1 MKSLRQTHKLA
12 LIVLSVLLA
21 LTVAM
26 SVFFAIKPTV
36 YAAGGTATTYDF
48 PVASWVHA
56 DHGACGKKTLLIRAK
71 ADANTPLELDM
82 AAAASDDTQW
92 ATFASQVALSQFGV
106 GEITTATDLVDV
118 DCSKP
123 GGGFNTATDGTY
135 IVFSYSKTASWLNAT
150 ASNYV
155 TLTIPE
161 GASLYGVTFANDV
174 EMYFYG
180 GTWTATEPAV
190 VEPTEIYSIGMEQN
204 WNNKTHG
211 SELVFVHYTYNSSN
225 SWVTI
230 DTSLNS
236 DTLETFNN
244 SITFTYDG
252 NTTSGADMEVYLS
265 TNRIPS
271 FSSAMVFAYK
281 SSASFLSA
289 TLTNPAVLTIPA
301 GTVLYNIKYVNETN
315 FYFYGGKWYNI
326 APPTSVN
333 EYSIEQARN
342 NVTTS
347 AITSGNK
354 VLFLYVK
361 PTGGSLVKLN
371 SSYAEGNFDSQILIN
386 GSTTTEIYTAK
397 VYDTD
402 PTIHLEYSA
411 QADFVTNATAE
422 NPAVLTIP
430 AGTIYYNLY
439 FANDM
444 VVYFDG
450 EKWLSNKPLAAI
462 VDGLLTMD
470 KGASAKLAEE
480 GKSGIRFTTNID
492 QEKLIELDSAVKSY
506 SFGTIVVPYDYLDG
520 ISEPTHETLSS
531 VYGYYDLPSTYQTG
545 TAFKGALVD
554 IKSSN
559 FDRKWVGR
567 GYVKMVLAD
576 NSEVYAYADFTG
588 TTEDLVKENARSI
601 YDVAVNFYED
611 ADTEEREILD
621 GYINGVISVTIDGDT
636 VAVVD
641 NGLTQDNPAT
651 VSVTYENGVLTL
663 ISNKVIASVL
673 INGEWVNATIQSN
686 GMSATYTVQ

>member
-71 ADANTPLELDM
+71 ADANTPLKLDM
-82 AAAASDDTQW
+82 TAAASDDTQW
-92 ATFASQVALSQFGV
+92 ATFASQVTLSQFGV

-118 DCSKP
+118 YCSKADS
-123 GGGFNTATDGTY
+123 GFNTATDGTY

-265 TNRIPS
+265 TNRIAS
-271 FSSAMVFAYK
+271 FSSAMVFAYS

-315 FYFYGGKWYNI
+315 FYFYGGKWYNV
-326 APPTSVN
+326 APPTAVN
-333 EYSIEQARN
+333 GYSIEQARN

-347 AITSGNK
+347 AVTSGNN
-354 VLFLYVK
+354 VLFIYAW
-361 PTGGSLVKLN
+361 PTGGSSLKLN
-371 SSYAEGNFDSQILIN
+371 SSYAEGNFDSKVLVN
-386 GSTTTEIYTAK
+386 GVASGAVYTAK
-397 VYDTD
+397 VYNGD

-450 EKWLSNKPLAAI
+450 EKWLSTKPLAAI

-492 QEKLIELDSAVKSY
+492 QEKLIELNGAVKSY

-663 ISNKVIASVL
+663 NSNKVIASVL

>member
-1 MKSLRQTHKLA
+1 MNEKLKVGIIGA
-12 LIVLSVLLA
+12 TGMVGQRFLTLLNDHPYFDVVLLA
-21 LTVAM
+21 ASARSAGKTYEEALGGRWKLAEPM
-26 SVFFAIKPTV
+26 PAKYAKMTV
-36 YAAGGTATTYDF
+36 YDAEGDF
-48 PVASWVHA
+48 DSKVLVNGVAS
-56 DHGACGKKTLLIRAK
+56 GAVC
-71 ADANTPLELDM
+71 
-82 AAAASDDTQW
+82 
-92 ATFASQVALSQFGV
+92 
-106 GEITTATDLVDV
+106 
-118 DCSKP
+118 
-123 GGGFNTATDGTY
+123 
-135 IVFSYSKTASWLNAT
+135 
-150 ASNYV
+150 
-155 TLTIPE
+155 
-161 GASLYGVTFANDV
+161 
-174 EMYFYG
+174 
-180 GTWTATEPAV
+180 
-190 VEPTEIYSIGMEQN
+190 
-204 WNNKTHG
+204 
-211 SELVFVHYTYNSSN
+211 
-225 SWVTI
+225 
-230 DTSLNS
+230 
-236 DTLETFNN
+236 
-244 SITFTYDG
+244 
-252 NTTSGADMEVYLS
+252 
-265 TNRIPS
+265 
-271 FSSAMVFAYK
+271 
-281 SSASFLSA
+281 
-289 TLTNPAVLTIPA
+289 
-301 GTVLYNIKYVNETN
+301 
-315 FYFYGGKWYNI
+315 
-326 APPTSVN
+326 
-333 EYSIEQARN
+333 
-342 NVTTS
+342 
-347 AITSGNK
+347 
-354 VLFLYVK
+354 
-361 PTGGSLVKLN
+361 
-371 SSYAEGNFDSQILIN
+371 
-386 GSTTTEIYTAK
+386 TAK
-397 VYDTD
+397 VYNGD

-450 EKWLSNKPLAAI
+450 EKWLSTKPLAAI

-492 QEKLIELDSAVKSY
+492 QEKLIELNGAVKSY

-663 ISNKVIASVL
+663 TSNKVIASVL